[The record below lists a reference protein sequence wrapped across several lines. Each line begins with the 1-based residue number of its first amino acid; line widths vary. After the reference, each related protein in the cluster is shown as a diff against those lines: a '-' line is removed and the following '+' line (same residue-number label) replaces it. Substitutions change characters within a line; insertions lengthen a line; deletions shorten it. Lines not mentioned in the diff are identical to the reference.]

1 MPNARI
7 IAEELGMVPVRHVDL
22 AIGMGATFLDQAI
35 SETQRFMPREWLDL
49 YTRSPADKLIV
60 AQGAGD
66 SMFPTIHHNDLVL
79 IDTTQNIPQMSDQVF
94 AVSYCGLGC
103 VKRLRPTNDGGGSSS
118 PITQPSPPSPPMTA
132 NSTFWAAWS
141 RSSGRCDPRRGPDGS
156 HRLPRELKT
165 SIMDV

>member
-1 MPNARI
+1 
-7 IAEELGMVPVRHVDL
+7 
-22 AIGMGATFLDQAI
+22 
-35 SETQRFMPREWLDL
+35 
-49 YTRSPADKLIV
+49 
-60 AQGAGD
+60 
-66 SMFPTIHHNDLVL
+66 MFPTIHHNDLVL

-141 RSSGRCDPRRGPDGS
+141 RSSGRCDPRRPDGS
-156 HRLPRELKT
+156 HRLPPRVENIHNGCLIAICCLFQGLASEGRASPIRFT
-165 SIMDV
+165 NARMGT